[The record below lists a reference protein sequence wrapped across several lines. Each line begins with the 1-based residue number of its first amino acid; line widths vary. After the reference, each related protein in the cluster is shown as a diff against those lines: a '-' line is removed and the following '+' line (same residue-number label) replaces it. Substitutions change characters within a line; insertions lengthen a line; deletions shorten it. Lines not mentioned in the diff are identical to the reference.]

1 MNEEYAKNMVEH
13 ILNMSVSQQTVNEIK
28 EIVRD
33 EQSPV
38 TYKNADPRETYKEF
52 GDNVKKALDPQ
63 QKRGIELEFINEKKK
78 FIDNT
83 AKKLI
88 DSGKNTK
95 EEAYKQAQISADMMD
110 NLARTAFEQEDI
122 RPSQYYNRVNIDVA
136 SQNIEDNERNV
147 DESDNFDTSFDPVDF
162 DENVRAQY
170 YEAQQALQEEQD
182 NLLAN
187 QNKKTIKQEAKIL
200 GDMGIGAIRRP
211 TKDSYGKE
219 RFGEYQ
225 DLSPRIKRAFF
236 TDSPTAMTWDEAED
250 LLKQNKGNT
259 ADIFEYLTDIDKQ
272 TFNQQG
278 LTKESLAKII
288 TKEKQDI
295 KDKAITDGTF
305 LKAPNGKKSNLPE
318 NLWLTVRTQAFKSWF
333 GDWENNPANA
343 SKVVDENGEPL
354 VVYHGT
360 TNKKFSIFDKE
371 KIGQRDSG
379 FYGKGFYFAN
389 TKGEAGFYGKKIY
402 SVFLNIKNPLNLEDS
417 LDGSYFGL
425 QNNLFYK
432 GAIKLR
438 ELGLL
443 DRQELEL
450 LNKYEK
456 AIKDFM
462 DKVEVKEINTVDKN
476 DNNIKVWYAQLK
488 GDDDYELSYDV
499 KNYVG
504 LQENLNTKENAINNL
519 WNSKDR
525 YNNYSDL
532 IKDFSFSDYIRTNRL
547 SEKLSDIA
555 KEKKYDGIFAGDEY
569 IAFEPNQIKSI
580 NNRGSFDNNNP
591 DIYFQSAYHGT
602 PHRFDEFSTEN
613 IGTGE
618 GAQAHGWGLYFAGN
632 KNISDRYRRSLS
644 NSMDTIIYNGK
655 EIPIN
660 SKDYDIIM
668 TVYNWIDDKNPTIEQ
683 AKKAYIEQQKF
694 YAKSKYEDIRNFAT
708 DRIKTVQKYDFSKLK
723 FKGKGQLFKV
733 DIPEEDVLLDEDKT
747 FDEQPKKVQEALLT
761 VLPKKINT
769 AGFDLVYSKN
779 KNLFNPNDDL
789 IIQEAY
795 QIYKQNPDKY
805 FNKMWDNLTGRE
817 LYGILVSHNFGNSKE
832 ASLALNEAGIKGIT
846 YDGQQHGRAYVIF
859 DDKAV
864 KVLEKF
870 YQKETKQ
877 QEQPRGVT
885 TAVDRKYFIQLFST
899 ADKSTLLHEM
909 AHIWLSDINYFA
921 TDKNASQKTLNI
933 KKQLDNWLGEPQN
946 NGRYSV
952 EQQEK
957 FATSFETYLKEGKA
971 PVARLKT
978 VFAKFRE
985 WLARIYDNIKNDLQ
999 KIDNDVRELFDS
1011 ILSRSYDVPDSNIY
1025 AGKEKAI
1032 KEVIKN
1038 INEGKA
1044 SEVDGITI
1052 DDVYNLLNVA
1062 YMRKPSKPTN
1072 NLKQLLNDNN
1082 IYDFNELNKA
1092 GKEQVFQILKDGGY
1106 IKEDDTAQQ
1115 AVLLAQQAL
1124 DGKPIYRLADNWR
1137 VAGDVDF
1144 NRNLRVLEKVIE
1156 FSQIDNVI
1164 EKILN
1169 LQQEGY
1175 RNVEQ
1180 GDVEQVKNE
1189 YKRLFSADVK
1199 EAKKI
1204 VEDIINRLHK
1214 KRFIDKA
1221 AQKQMI
1227 VDLNFSSTVEEIKES
1242 VLNVIEDLQDE
1253 IKLVKEQIK
1262 NASQRK
1268 PVIRKDKTIPP
1279 QKNATEEEKNNY
1291 KKYMKRQIN
1300 RLLKQALPRKQ
1311 NQKKFSKFDVATQQF
1326 FTELERFNKM
1336 TIEQAQEELYK
1347 RATSIIDE
1355 EGVGLDNFEKM
1366 KNMFLSYKA
1375 NKINQNS
1382 VEFYKQLYDNLQE
1395 INVFGR
1401 NVKEIENTLKKEKT
1415 LQDINSLVVNIE
1427 ENKSKNKGATIA
1439 KKFYVLGLGNWWS
1452 TINAI
1457 AGKKQAD
1464 KDSLEKVEIDVFNKD
1479 YELTENVKTKCAGAL
1494 GFKNATDLDMT
1505 VNRYL
1510 KEKYIYKENDPQTN
1524 TTNEIELNKMQLIC
1538 CYIWMKNSN
1547 LRDRI
1552 VRAYGNGQIMDM
1564 MKKLTIQDKKFGDEL
1579 QKSVADMYDDINA
1592 VYLRLYGL
1600 DMPQAENYFPS
1611 SVERIQGNM
1620 DLLKDNI
1627 SQVSSP
1633 GFIKAR
1639 TQSKLPLMNFGN
1651 PVRMALNHICK
1662 VNRFIYM
1669 QEKLADIN
1677 KIYKPTIVKRHII
1690 NAYGESVYRYITQL
1704 LDNAKFSNIAKTID
1718 LMSSI
1723 GDYVT
1728 NNYVLSKIALKPS
1741 IMIKQLLSCINYA
1754 EDMSSVKWFK
1764 GFLQGVAS
1772 PKKTIDFMMANS
1784 KYCKSRF
1791 EKGGQTEALL
1801 KAIEGQNATFAKI
1814 KTFKGMLSFMTRVG
1828 DIGAIIFGG
1837 YPYVMEQMSKGV
1849 PLKTAIENFEK
1860 ATIRSQQASLPST
1873 LSNWQYKGMK
1883 NWFLRAMFAFSNTP
1897 NQYCR
1902 KIGDTIY
1909 MYFHGDIGK
1918 KQMAKNLIIYC
1929 VLNSLLYTS
1938 FTSLAILSGLVSG
1951 DWDDLK
1957 DDMVMSLFQCS
1968 NVLAV
1973 PLMSQGYNY
1982 GITKLLLSNN
1992 APQKE
1997 IPLLHEF
2004 YEIVDKLK
2012 KEDIEFND
2020 WLTIIDDAASLT
2032 AGAPIKTIYNTVI
2045 SSIKEFYSRLN
2056 LPQVT

>member
-1 MNEEYAKNMVEH
+1 M
-13 ILNMSVSQQTVNEIK
+13 
-28 EIVRD
+28 
-33 EQSPV
+33 
-38 TYKNADPRETYKEF
+38 
-52 GDNVKKALDPQ
+52 
-63 QKRGIELEFINEKKK
+63 
-78 FIDNT
+78 
-83 AKKLI
+83 
-88 DSGKNTK
+88 
-95 EEAYKQAQISADMMD
+95 
-110 NLARTAFEQEDI
+110 
-122 RPSQYYNRVNIDVA
+122 
-136 SQNIEDNERNV
+136 
-147 DESDNFDTSFDPVDF
+147 
-162 DENVRAQY
+162 
-170 YEAQQALQEEQD
+170 
-182 NLLAN
+182 
-187 QNKKTIKQEAKIL
+187 
-200 GDMGIGAIRRP
+200 
-211 TKDSYGKE
+211 
-219 RFGEYQ
+219 
-225 DLSPRIKRAFF
+225 
-236 TDSPTAMTWDEAED
+236 
-250 LLKQNKGNT
+250 
-259 ADIFEYLTDIDKQ
+259 
-272 TFNQQG
+272 
-278 LTKESLAKII
+278 
-288 TKEKQDI
+288 
-295 KDKAITDGTF
+295 
-305 LKAPNGKKSNLPE
+305 
-318 NLWLTVRTQAFKSWF
+318 
-333 GDWENNPANA
+333 
-343 SKVVDENGEPL
+343 DENGEPL

-389 TKGEAGFYGKKIY
+389 TKGEAGVYGKKIY

-602 PHRFDEFSTEN
+602 PHRFEEFSTEN

-846 YDGQQHGRAYVIF
+846 YDGQQDGRAYVIF

-870 YQKETKQ
+870 YQKETDVLQ
-877 QEQPRGVT
+877 QEQQNEPRGVT

-921 TDKNASQKTLNI
+921 TDKNASPKTLNR
-933 KKQLDNWLGEPQN
+933 KKQLDNWLGKPQN

-978 VFAKFRE
+978 VFAKFKE
-985 WLARIYDNIKNDLQ
+985 WLARIYDNIKNDLP
-999 KIDNDVRELFDS
+999 KIDSQAKEFFDDL
-1011 ILSRSYDVPDSNIY
+1011 LSRSYDVPDSNIY

-1115 AVLLAQQAL
+1115 AFLLAQQAL

-1156 FSQIDNVI
+1156 FSQIDSVI

-1180 GDVEQVKNE
+1180 GDLEQVKNE
-1189 YKRLFSADVK
+1189 YKRLFSVDGVK

-1204 VEDIINRLHK
+1204 VEDMINRLHK
-1214 KRFIDKA
+1214 KRFIDMKA
-1221 AQKQMI
+1221 KKQMI

-1268 PVIRKDKTIPP
+1268 SVIRKPVIRKDKTIPP
-1279 QKNATEEEKNNY
+1279 PKNATEE
-1291 KKYMKRQIN
+1291 KK
-1300 RLLKQALPRKQ
+1300 
-1311 NQKKFSKFDVATQQF
+1311 
-1326 FTELERFNKM
+1326 
-1336 TIEQAQEELYK
+1336 
-1347 RATSIIDE
+1347 II
-1355 EGVGLDNFEKM
+1355 
-1366 KNMFLSYKA
+1366 
-1375 NKINQNS
+1375 
-1382 VEFYKQLYDNLQE
+1382 
-1395 INVFGR
+1395 
-1401 NVKEIENTLKKEKT
+1401 
-1415 LQDINSLVVNIE
+1415 
-1427 ENKSKNKGATIA
+1427 
-1439 KKFYVLGLGNWWS
+1439 
-1452 TINAI
+1452 
-1457 AGKKQAD
+1457 
-1464 KDSLEKVEIDVFNKD
+1464 
-1479 YELTENVKTKCAGAL
+1479 
-1494 GFKNATDLDMT
+1494 
-1505 VNRYL
+1505 
-1510 KEKYIYKENDPQTN
+1510 
-1524 TTNEIELNKMQLIC
+1524 
-1538 CYIWMKNSN
+1538 
-1547 LRDRI
+1547 
-1552 VRAYGNGQIMDM
+1552 
-1564 MKKLTIQDKKFGDEL
+1564 
-1579 QKSVADMYDDINA
+1579 
-1592 VYLRLYGL
+1592 
-1600 DMPQAENYFPS
+1600 
-1611 SVERIQGNM
+1611 
-1620 DLLKDNI
+1620 
-1627 SQVSSP
+1627 
-1633 GFIKAR
+1633 
-1639 TQSKLPLMNFGN
+1639 
-1651 PVRMALNHICK
+1651 
-1662 VNRFIYM
+1662 
-1669 QEKLADIN
+1669 
-1677 KIYKPTIVKRHII
+1677 
-1690 NAYGESVYRYITQL
+1690 
-1704 LDNAKFSNIAKTID
+1704 
-1718 LMSSI
+1718 
-1723 GDYVT
+1723 
-1728 NNYVLSKIALKPS
+1728 
-1741 IMIKQLLSCINYA
+1741 
-1754 EDMSSVKWFK
+1754 
-1764 GFLQGVAS
+1764 
-1772 PKKTIDFMMANS
+1772 
-1784 KYCKSRF
+1784 
-1791 EKGGQTEALL
+1791 
-1801 KAIEGQNATFAKI
+1801 
-1814 KTFKGMLSFMTRVG
+1814 
-1828 DIGAIIFGG
+1828 
-1837 YPYVMEQMSKGV
+1837 
-1849 PLKTAIENFEK
+1849 
-1860 ATIRSQQASLPST
+1860 IRS
-1873 LSNWQYKGMK
+1873 
-1883 NWFLRAMFAFSNTP
+1883 
-1897 NQYCR
+1897 
-1902 KIGDTIY
+1902 I
-1909 MYFHGDIGK
+1909 
-1918 KQMAKNLIIYC
+1918 
-1929 VLNSLLYTS
+1929 
-1938 FTSLAILSGLVSG
+1938 
-1951 DWDDLK
+1951 
-1957 DDMVMSLFQCS
+1957 
-1968 NVLAV
+1968 
-1973 PLMSQGYNY
+1973 
-1982 GITKLLLSNN
+1982 
-1992 APQKE
+1992 
-1997 IPLLHEF
+1997 
-2004 YEIVDKLK
+2004 
-2012 KEDIEFND
+2012 
-2020 WLTIIDDAASLT
+2020 
-2032 AGAPIKTIYNTVI
+2032 
-2045 SSIKEFYSRLN
+2045 
-2056 LPQVT
+2056 